1 MVSSAN
7 ILPKS
12 SSMLKLKYLSR
23 TICRIGFHFLDFQN
37 SMHLQNHYMTQLCMV
52 IKLKFNYLIFH
63 LPEIGGLVDLVVGIV
78 VVGLIDLVVG
88 LVDLVV
94 GIVDLVVGIRVVDV
108 VGLVL
113 GLVDLVVSRDGLGD
127 GVVDIIVGSEKTYI
141 IICHTITKHEVHK
154 EIEICKYL
162 LES

>member
-1 MVSSAN
+1 MFLGIQMVSSAN

-37 SMHLQNHYMTQLCMV
+37 SMHIENHYMTHLCTV
-52 IKLKFNYLIFH
+52 IKLKFNYQIFH

-78 VVGLIDLVVG
+78 VVGLVDLVVS

-94 GIVDLVVGIRVVDV
+94 GIIVVDV

-127 GVVDIIVGSEKTYI
+127 GLVDIIVGSEKNI
-141 IICHTITKHEVHK
+141 HH
-154 EIEICKYL
+154 YL
-162 LES
+162 S